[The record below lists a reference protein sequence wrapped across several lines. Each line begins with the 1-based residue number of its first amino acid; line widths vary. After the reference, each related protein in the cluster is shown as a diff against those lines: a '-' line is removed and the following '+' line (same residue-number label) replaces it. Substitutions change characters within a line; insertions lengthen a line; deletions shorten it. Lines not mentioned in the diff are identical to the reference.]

1 MLAWTGRSSRG
12 RGGTLSS
19 RVRTGGAR
27 EAVLAATLCLVS
39 IGVVMV
45 FSASFHRGVSAF
57 DEPRPLFWLAHQ
69 AIWAAIGLVLLAVF
83 SRIDHRAYA
92 RWAAPIAIAAGLL
105 LLSVYLPGLGRL
117 WNDSRRWISIGP
129 IRFQP
134 SEFAKLAT
142 ILCVP
147 AFVARVDVRRFWRG
161 FVPLMGGV
169 FAAFVLI
176 LAEPDLGTA
185 VFVLGLGMVLLLV
198 AGARIL
204 SFVAML
210 GVSLPAIAA
219 FVLLRWDMVALR
231 LQGLL
236 RPLDVYQVRHSL
248 IALSSGGVFG
258 AGLGQG
264 REKLGYL
271 PEAYS
276 DFIFACIGEEMGF
289 IGGVAVIGLFVILFL
304 AGLRIAWR
312 APDVYG
318 FLVAFGIAFA
328 IALQAVIN
336 IAVVTASAPTKGIP
350 LPFITYGGSGLTV
363 LLAGV
368 GILLAIERAGT
379 PASDATEARP

>member
-1 MLAWTGRSSRG
+1 MVRGSSSRG
-12 RGGTLSS
+12 
-19 RVRTGGAR
+19 AR
-27 EAVLAATLCLVS
+27 ETVLAATLCLVA
-39 IGVVMV
+39 IGIVMV

-57 DEPRPLFWLAHQ
+57 DEPRPLFWLTHQ
-69 AIWAAIGLVLLAVF
+69 AIWAAIGLALLAIF
-83 SRIDHRAYA
+83 SRIDHRIYA
-92 RWAAPIAIAAGLL
+92 RWATPIAIVAALL
-105 LLSVYLPGLGRL
+105 LVSVYLPGLGRL

-129 IRFQP
+129 VRFQP

-147 AFVARVDVRRFWRG
+147 AFVARLDVRRFWRG
-161 FVPLMGGV
+161 FLPVMGGV
-169 FAAFVLI
+169 FAAFALI
-176 LAEPDLGTA
+176 LAEPDLGTG
-185 VFVLGLGMVLLLV
+185 VFVLGLGTLILLV
-198 AGARIL
+198 AGARLL
-204 SFVAML
+204 SFLAMAAAA
-210 GVSLPAIAA
+210 LPAIGA
-219 FVLLRWDMVALR
+219 FVLVRWDMVSVR

-248 IALSSGGVFG
+248 IALSSGGFFG
-258 AGLGQG
+258 VGLGQG

-276 DFIFACIGEEMGF
+276 DFIFACIGEELGF
-289 IGGVAVIGLFVILFL
+289 AGALVVMGLFLVLFL

-318 FLVAFGIAFA
+318 FLVAFGITAA
-328 IALQAVIN
+328 IALQAAIN

-368 GILLAIERAGT
+368 GILLSIERAGR
-379 PASDATEARP
+379 PAAQESDR